1 MDQQDRY
8 ALERTTDRDASKEH
22 LVISDEDD
30 FDLILLGRRE
40 ELQGSTPGNERIR
53 VTLPRH
59 QPFHRVKEGMLEAT
73 EAAEVPEGALAHAL
87 YWLKR
92 ALIGIPI
99 ATMQAEGERLS
110 KFKALAILSSDAIS
124 SVAFATEAI
133 LINLVVAGSLYLG
146 LTLPIS
152 LVILGL
158 LVVVTISYRQT
169 IPAYPSGGGS
179 YIVARENLGIL
190 PGLVAAAALM
200 IDYVL
205 NVAVCVAA
213 GMHNVVSLL
222 PALQPYV
229 VPMDLALVVVMTIL
243 NLRGM
248 RESGSIF
255 ALPTYFFVV
264 SASLL
269 IVVGLVKAYVFSH
282 QPLIG
287 QFTPTVQAIEPLS
300 IFVILRSF
308 ATGCSAMTGVEAISN
323 GIPIFRK
330 PETRNAAITL
340 TWMAAI
346 LGSLFLGIT
355 LLAMTYA
362 VQAEPS
368 GNPTVI
374 ARIAQQVF
382 SGPLI
387 FLFPIF
393 QLSVLGILTLSAE
406 TSYAG
411 FPRLALLLARD
422 GYLPKQFSLRGD
434 RLAFSVGIIALAVL
448 AGVLLITFGGNTNA
462 LINLFAVGVFVAFTL
477 SQAGM
482 VVHWWRLRAQER
494 HWLRSLLINGVGA
507 VATGLVALV
516 VASMKFL
523 DGAWIVVM
531 LIPLL
536 VLLFTGISHHYQYVE
551 RERITALPLHPK
563 DIRHRLIVPLAEL
576 NHASKLALAYARSI
590 SPQVTAVHVAV
601 NREKADAL
609 RAAWDEWQ
617 TSLPTQEC
625 SSLYIIDPGHRL
637 PLLPLLDYIDTVHR
651 QYPEET
657 LTVVLPEV
665 VESSVRR
672 VFSSPKILGLKATLL
687 IRPDIMVANVPLHQ
701 RVSTGTLPTRPKE
714 VRHRFI
720 VPLAGLD
727 RAAIASL
734 AYARSI
740 SGHVVAMHVVV
751 DDEQVEQVRTSWQQ
765 WQRQIAAE
773 EETHLLIIESPYRSL
788 LRPILAYIEAVHQ
801 RHPEDTLTVILPEFV
816 MAHWWEYV
824 LHNQVALRL
833 KAALLFRPG
842 VAVLNLPQHLRSR
855 VPQRPPSL

>member
-1 MDQQDRY
+1 MEQQEKD
-8 ALERTTDRDASKEH
+8 ALERTTDQGASKEH
-22 LVISDEDD
+22 LAISDEDD
-30 FDLILLGRRE
+30 FDLVLLGPME
-40 ELQGSTPGNERIR
+40 ERSGSAPGNERIR
-53 VTLPRH
+53 VTLPQH
-59 QPFHRVKEGMLEAT
+59 QPFHRIKEGVLEAT
-73 EAAEVPEGALAHAL
+73 EAAGAPEGSLAHAM

-133 LINLVVAGSLYLG
+133 LINLVAAGSLYLG

-158 LVVVTISYRQT
+158 LTIVTISYRQT

-213 GMHNVVSLL
+213 GMHNVVSIL
-222 PALQPYV
+222 PALQPYL
-229 VPMDLALVVVMTIL
+229 VPLDLALVVVMTLL

-269 IVVGLVKAYVFSH
+269 IIVGLVKAYVFLH

-300 IFVILRSF
+300 IFIILRSF

-340 TWMAAI
+340 TWMAMI

-362 VQAEPS
+362 VQAERS
-368 GNPTVI
+368 GDPTVMAKI
-374 ARIAQQVF
+374 ALHVF

-393 QLSVLGILTLSAE
+393 QLSVLGILTLSAD

-411 FPRLALLLARD
+411 FPRLAYLLARD
-422 GYLPKQFSLRGD
+422 RYLPKQFSLRGD
-434 RLAFSVGIIALAVL
+434 RLAFSVGVIALTVL
-448 AGVLLITFGGNTNA
+448 ASILLIIFKGNTNA
-462 LINLFAVGVFVAFTL
+462 LINLFAVGVFIALTL

-482 VVHWWRLRAQER
+482 VVHWWRLRTAER
-494 HWLRSLLINGVGA
+494 RWLRSLLINGVGA
-507 VATGLVALV
+507 IATGVVALV

-523 DGAWIVVM
+523 EGAWIVVV
-531 LIPLL
+531 LIPTL
-536 VLLFTGISHHYQYVE
+536 VLLFTGISHHYEHVE
-551 RERITALPLHPK
+551 RERITPLPLRPQ
-563 DIRHRLIVPLAEL
+563 DIRH
-576 NHASKLALAYARSI
+576 
-590 SPQVTAVHVAV
+590 
-601 NREKADAL
+601 
-609 RAAWDEWQ
+609 
-617 TSLPTQEC
+617 
-625 SSLYIIDPGHRL
+625 
-637 PLLPLLDYIDTVHR
+637 
-651 QYPEET
+651 
-657 LTVVLPEV
+657 
-665 VESSVRR
+665 
-672 VFSSPKILGLKATLL
+672 
-687 IRPDIMVANVPLHQ
+687 
-701 RVSTGTLPTRPKE
+701 
-714 VRHRFI
+714 
-720 VPLAGLD
+720 
-727 RAAIASL
+727 
-734 AYARSI
+734 
-740 SGHVVAMHVVV
+740 
-751 DDEQVEQVRTSWQQ
+751 
-765 WQRQIAAE
+765 
-773 EETHLLIIESPYRSL
+773 
-788 LRPILAYIEAVHQ
+788 
-801 RHPEDTLTVILPEFV
+801 
-816 MAHWWEYV
+816 
-824 LHNQVALRL
+824 
-833 KAALLFRPG
+833 
-842 VAVLNLPQHLRSR
+842 
-855 VPQRPPSL
+855 

>member
-1 MDQQDRY
+1 MDQQDKY
-8 ALERTTDRDASKEH
+8 ERATKQEH
-22 LVISDEDD
+22 LAISDEDD
-30 FDLILLGRRE
+30 FDLILLGRMEKLR
-40 ELQGSTPGNERIR
+40 GSMLGNERIR
-53 VTLPRH
+53 VTLPQH
-59 QPFHRVKEGMLEAT
+59 QPFHRIKEGLFEAT
-73 EAAEVPEGALAHAL
+73 EAAEVPEGALAHTL
-87 YWLKR
+87 YWFKR

-99 ATMQAEGERLS
+99 ATMQDEGERLS

-133 LINLVVAGSLYLG
+133 LINLVAAGSLHLG

-158 LVVVTISYRQT
+158 LTIVTLSYRQT

-179 YIVARENLGIL
+179 YIVARANLGIL

-213 GMHNVVSLL
+213 GVHNVVSIF

-229 VPMDLALVVVMTIL
+229 VPIDLALVVVMTIL
-243 NLRGM
+243 NLRGI

-269 IVVGLVKAYVFSH
+269 IVVGLVKAYVFLH

-330 PETRNAAITL
+330 PETRNAALTL
-340 TWMAAI
+340 TWMALI

-362 VQAEPS
+362 VGASPS
-368 GNPTVI
+368 GDPTVI
-374 ARIAQQVF
+374 AKIAQHVF

-411 FPRLALLLARD
+411 FPRLAFLLARD
-422 GYLPKQFSLRGD
+422 GYLPRQFSLRGD

-448 AGVLLITFGGNTNA
+448 AGILLIIFKGNTNA
-462 LINLFAVGVFVAFTL
+462 LINLFAVGVFIAFTL

-482 VVHWWRLRAQER
+482 VVHWWRLRTQER
-494 HWLRSLLINGVGA
+494 HWRRSLLINGVGA

-516 VASMKFL
+516 VASTKFL
-523 DGAWIVVM
+523 EGAWIVVV
-531 LIPLL
+531 LIPML
-536 VLLFTGISHHYQYVE
+536 VLLFTRISHHYEYVE
-551 RERITALPLHPK
+551 RERITALPLHPR
-563 DIRHRLIVPLAEL
+563 DIRHRLIVPIAEL
-576 NHASKLALAYARSI
+576 NRATKQAVAYARSI
-590 SPQVTAVHVAV
+590 SPQATAVHVAV
-601 NREKADAL
+601 DWEKADAL
-609 RAAWDEWQ
+609 RVAWDEWQ
-617 TSLPTQEC
+617 ASLPAHEV
-625 SSLYIIDPGHRL
+625 SPLDILDPGHRL
-637 PLLPLLDYIDTVHR
+637 PLLPLLDYIDAEH
-651 QYPEET
+651 QQHPEET
-657 LTVVLPEV
+657 LTVVLPEA
-665 VESSVRR
+665 VESSLRR
-672 VFSSPKILGLKATLL
+672 VFYSPKILGLKAMLL
-687 IRPDIMVANVPLHQ
+687 FRQGIVVANVPLYQ
-701 RVSTGTLPTRPKE
+701 RASTDTIPTRPGE
-714 VRHRFI
+714 VHHRFV

-727 RAAIASL
+727 RAALASL
-734 AYARSI
+734 AYARSV
-740 SGHVVAMHVVV
+740 SGHVTAMHVVL
-751 DDEQVEQVRTSWQQ
+751 DDEQVEQVRTSWQR
-765 WQRQIAAE
+765 WQQQLLAE
-773 EETHLLIIESPYRSL
+773 EETHLVIIESPYRSL
-788 LRPILAYIEAVHQ
+788 LRPILAYIDAVHQ
-801 RHPEDTLTVILPEFV
+801 RHPEDTLTVILSEFV
-816 MAHWWEYV
+816 VTHWWEYL
-824 LHNQVALRL
+824 LHNQTAFRL

-842 VAVLNLPQHLRSR
+842 IVVTDVPQHLRN
-855 VPQRPPSL
+855 RPSH